1 MKNKRHEKILDI
13 ISQTDTVTQADIT
26 QKLTESGF
34 KVTQATVSRDIKQL
48 GLVKVA
54 SGADGG
60 YRYTLPN
67 AVVGSNAKHRVV
79 FSQSVISIEAAMHT
93 IVVKT
98 LTGMAQ
104 AACVAID
111 SCIGDKIVGSIA
123 GDDTIFII
131 AKDVESAKNIEK
143 ILKAMLSEK

>member
-13 ISQTDTVTQADIT
+13 ISQTNTVTQADIT
-26 QKLTESGF
+26 KKLTESGF

-54 SGADGG
+54 AGADGG
-60 YRYTLPN
+60 YKYTMPN
-67 AVVGSNAKHRVV
+67 ALVGSNAKHRFV
-79 FSQSVISIEAAMHT
+79 FSQSVVSIEAAMNI

-111 SCIGDKIVGSIA
+111 SCIADKIVGSIA

-131 AKDVESAKNIEK
+131 TRDIEDAKNIETL
-143 ILKAMLSEK
+143 LKGMLSEK

>member
-13 ISQTDTVTQADIT
+13 ISQTNTVTQADIT
-26 QKLTESGF
+26 QKLKESGF

-48 GLVKVA
+48 GLVKVSA
-54 SGADGG
+54 GVDGG
-60 YRYTLPN
+60 YKYTLPN
-67 AVVGSNAKHRVV
+67 SVVGSNAKHRVV
-79 FSQSVISIEAAMHT
+79 FSHSVMSIEAAMNT

-111 SCIGDKIVGSIA
+111 SCLGDKIVGSIA

-131 AKDVESAKNIEK
+131 ARDIETAAEIEK
-143 ILKAMLSEK
+143 TLKTMLRDK

>member
-13 ISQTDTVTQADIT
+13 ISRSDTVTQADLT
-26 QKLTESGF
+26 KKLTECGF
-34 KVTQATVSRDIKQL
+34 KVTQATVSRDIKQM

-54 SGADGG
+54 SGTGGG
-60 YRYTLPN
+60 YKYTLPN
-67 AVVGSNAKHRVV
+67 TIVGSNAKHRFV
-79 FSQSVISIEAAMHT
+79 FSQSVISIEAAQHT

-111 SCIGDKIVGSIA
+111 SCIGDRILGSIA

-131 AKDVESAKNIEK
+131 AKDVETAKDVAEGLN
-143 ILKAMLSEK
+143 AMLREK

>member
-13 ISQTDTVTQADIT
+13 ISRSDTVTQADLT
-26 QKLTESGF
+26 KKLTECGF
-34 KVTQATVSRDIKQL
+34 KVTQATVSRDIKQM

-54 SGADGG
+54 SGTGGG
-60 YRYTLPN
+60 YKYTLPN
-67 AVVGSNAKHRVV
+67 TIVGSNAKHRFV
-79 FSQSVISIEAAMHT
+79 FSQSVISIEAAQHT

-111 SCIGDKIVGSIA
+111 SCIGDRILGSIA

-131 AKDVESAKNIEK
+131 TKDVETAKDVAEGLN
-143 ILKAMLSEK
+143 AMLQEK

>member
-13 ISQTDTVTQADIT
+13 ISQTNTVTQADIT
-26 QKLTESGF
+26 KKLTDSGF

-54 SGADGG
+54 SGTDGG
-60 YRYTLPN
+60 YKYTLPN
-67 AVVGSNAKHRVV
+67 TLVGSNAKHRFV
-79 FSQSVISIEAAMHT
+79 FSQSVISIEAAMNI

-111 SCIGDKIVGSIA
+111 SCISDKIVGSIA

-131 AKDVESAKNIEK
+131 TKDIESAKNIEK
-143 ILKAMLSEK
+143 LLQVMLSEK

>member
-60 YRYTLPN
+60 YKYTLPN
-67 AVVGSNAKHRVV
+67 ALVGSNAKHRVV

-131 AKDVESAKNIEK
+131 TKDIDSAKNIEK